1 VRDREM
7 QMSDDL
13 ERLESEIERRWLAS
27 NAKAA
32 GLMRDPEKVA
42 EATKELERGSVL
54 YEILE
59 LVRGKEGRV

>member
-1 VRDREM
+1 VTDCEM
-7 QMSDDL
+7 QSPDV
-13 ERLESEIERRWLAS
+13 ERIEAEIERRWLAS
-27 NAKAA
+27 NAKAG
-32 GLMRDPEKVA
+32 GLLKDPEKAA